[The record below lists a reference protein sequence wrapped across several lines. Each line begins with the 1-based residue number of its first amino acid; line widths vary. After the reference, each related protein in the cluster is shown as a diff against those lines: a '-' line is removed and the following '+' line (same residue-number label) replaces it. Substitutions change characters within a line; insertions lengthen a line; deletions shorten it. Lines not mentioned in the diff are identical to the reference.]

1 MMRSPYTSPPTAIYF
16 GEERRVYY
24 VPQDLLR
31 SLERIVSPSSSF
43 SLRGKISLPD
53 VDANTG
59 HVLVHYLY
67 TGTYQTLCN
76 KNISP
81 GEETNIEFK
90 QAILAYVVA
99 TDHQLHGLKQLAK
112 RKVKQLGTEMS
123 IYDIVNNVKEDFSKL
138 SDEAAWFKDYLFE
151 KVKAMFE
158 QDYTTFVRSSLFD
171 CIENAS
177 LTKILANFIIELYN
191 DKIKHT
197 INLQQEQFIE
207 NCAGKECTAG
217 KPPIEDCAFE
227 EFMVEEHV
235 EECVDACV
243 EECVEECV
251 ERVNECATD
260 QCLVQEPL
268 TPGYSTEEFYIVEEP
283 PLTPVCATEPEHV
296 AKGDVRGEICPDR
309 ARHLL
314 GQEWETCRKCRAM
327 VRQVAIQIASAVNLD
342 NTGYE
347 KADQI

>member
-24 VPQDLLR
+24 IPQDLLQ
-31 SLERIVSPSSSF
+31 SLERIISPSSSF

-123 IYDIVNNVKEDFSKL
+123 IYDIVNNVKESTRKMR
-138 SDEAAWFKDYLFE
+138 EP
-151 KVKAMFE
+151 MFE
-158 QDYTTFVRSSLFD
+158 GIMSYYSYTNITVRGRQKYYPLAQARAVARSS
-171 CIENAS
+171 
-177 LTKILANFIIELYN
+177 
-191 DKIKHT
+191 
-197 INLQQEQFIE
+197 
-207 NCAGKECTAG
+207 
-217 KPPIEDCAFE
+217 
-227 EFMVEEHV
+227 
-235 EECVDACV
+235 
-243 EECVEECV
+243 
-251 ERVNECATD
+251 
-260 QCLVQEPL
+260 
-268 TPGYSTEEFYIVEEP
+268 
-283 PLTPVCATEPEHV
+283 
-296 AKGDVRGEICPDR
+296 
-309 ARHLL
+309 AR
-314 GQEWETCRKCRAM
+314 
-327 VRQVAIQIASAVNLD
+327 SAVV
-342 NTGYE
+342 
-347 KADQI
+347 QISKTPPNMLPRILPALSIKRGLG